1 MARVKNFLFAGLGA
15 AVVYLFSYTPMA
27 AAWLIM
33 ARDNG
38 LFPHEEEAP
47 EWFKPEVVASGLV
60 LVAFFLIALA
70 RWITRQS
77 DVKSALTSG
86 PELTKEQL
94 DEYMFGLKRFMAVGG
109 YPSLPL
115 VNSAG
120 QPFDPQPVSPTT
132 GSPYNSSAGTA
143 GASLV
148 HRQMELNRVK
158 EQLKAA
164 EQVMATVAVKISKLS
179 PAVNE
184 DEHRL
189 NHLRHVAETSQR
201 EHRDWSDNPARK
213 ARAAE
218 LQAVRKES
226 AEVQAEVS
234 RLRTELEAL
243 GLR

>member
-1 MARVKNFLFAGLGA
+1 MARIKNFLFAGMGA

-38 LFPHEEEAP
+38 LFPHEEESP

-60 LVAFFLIALA
+60 LLAFLLVAAA
-70 RWITRQS
+70 RWVMRQS
-77 DVKSALTSG
+77 DVKS
-86 PELTKEQL
+86 
-94 DEYMFGLKRFMAVGG
+94 
-109 YPSLPL
+109 SL
-115 VNSAG
+115 G
-120 QPFDPQPVSPTT
+120 MDPQPTKDELDKYMAGLRRFMTVGGFSATPLAWIPGAGLPGVGTPYSSPA
-132 GSPYNSSAGTA
+132 SSAGTA

-148 HRQMELNRVK
+148 NRQVELNRVK